1 MKKILAKLVA
11 NLALTAAKSA
21 AGTASEWFIY
31 QPKEPTKL
39 LEMLK
44 R

>member
-21 AGTASEWFIY
+21 AGTASEWLVY
-31 QPKEPTKL
+31 QPKEPQTLLKL
-39 LEMLK
+39 LK

>member
-21 AGTASEWFIY
+21 AGTASEWLVY
-31 QPKEPTKL
+31 QPKEPEKL
-39 LEMLK
+39 IEILK